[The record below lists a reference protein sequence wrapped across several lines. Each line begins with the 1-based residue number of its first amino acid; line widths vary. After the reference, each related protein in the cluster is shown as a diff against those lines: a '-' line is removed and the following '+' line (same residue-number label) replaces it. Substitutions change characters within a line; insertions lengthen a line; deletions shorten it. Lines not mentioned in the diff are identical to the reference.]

1 MSKIYWHIQM
11 NLPDGRGGQV
21 IDSKKMLQESTPII
35 GTGEWDDNQ
44 CKQFKGEVSTGL
56 KIGDVILVREG
67 KTVIALCEVIG
78 ENFTDAN
85 LTSKYINENFRQV
98 KILDW
103 YSGVDYFP
111 QPQGTLQRLL
121 DSEKDSWIFIN
132 NLYNQY
138 IKMDTIQKGIE
149 LLKMKGQIILQGSP
163 GTGKTYTAKDIAEKI
178 ILDSVTEDKEIQK
191 AKLDKSEQFKL
202 VQFHPSF
209 SYDDFVRGIVATSND
224 GDIAYETKEKLFG
237 KFLEIANKNY
247 TDSKRSVVELTN
259 EEWVI
264 NNYELFIEGIRKHLD
279 TNPKYELNSTAYVFQ
294 AEADAVRYNGDN
306 WPHKNGLRMKS
317 ADIIK
322 LYLLNIK
329 DRQNIIKETSVSSLA
344 RDHATYFKLMLDKF
358 YDFMADKR
366 KTDDI
371 IEQIKEVPYVLI
383 IDEINRANLPSVL
396 GELIYGLEYRNQSI
410 ETMYEIDGSNKIT
423 VPSNLFIVGTMNTAD
438 RSVGHIDYAIR
449 RRFAFIDV
457 LPNDAVI
464 SNAKAKALFNK
475 VKMLFVN
482 GKIAPEFEDKEV
494 QIGHSYFIVKN
505 DEELILK
512 LEYEIKPILREYL
525 KDGILMPETK
535 TEIEQLSV

>member
-1 MSKIYWHIQM
+1 M

-209 SYDDFVRGIVATSND
+209 SYEDFVRGIVATSND